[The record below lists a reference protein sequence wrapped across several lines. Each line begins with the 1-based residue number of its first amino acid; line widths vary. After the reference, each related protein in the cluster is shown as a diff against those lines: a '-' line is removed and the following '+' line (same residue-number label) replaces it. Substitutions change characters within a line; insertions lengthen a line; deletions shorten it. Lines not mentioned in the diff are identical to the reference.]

1 MAYDVILEVSKHIDS
16 IVEVEK
22 FNPYH
27 DAKGRFSTA
36 DGYASFT
43 YAPGKSKA
51 HDLAIAREKERT
63 SANQGLSAC
72 KTVGDVE
79 SLIRKKDWFIH
90 GTGDLEGWR
99 SDDEMRLTGC
109 DLESAKGVYEA
120 YDAVFTRYPKLV
132 GKLAAPVTSTAG
144 SQMKADTYADCM
156 MGFGSGGITLNTRHF
171 RNAERLTKSLQANVN
186 SGYHPKGCATPK
198 AIVTHEIG
206 HAIDDYLSNAVH
218 YNGATPKNRSGYV
231 SNNTRGKILKNAGCS
246 TKDISREVSD
256 YATKN
261 AHEFWAESF
270 SEFMCSSSPRKV
282 ATEFGAFL
290 DGIMKEVP

>member
-1 MAYDVILEVSKHIDS
+1 MRYDIIVEVNNIDC

-36 DGYASFT
+36 DGHASFT

-51 HDLAIAREKERT
+51 HDNAIAREKERS

-90 GTGDLEGWR
+90 GTGVLEGWR

-109 DLESAKGVYEA
+109 DLENAKAVYEA
-120 YDAVFTRYPKLV
+120 YDAVFTRYPQLV
-132 GKLAAPVTSTAG
+132 GKLAAPVTSSPGMMPIT
-144 SQMKADTYADCM
+144 DYANCT

-171 RNAERLTKSLQANVN
+171 QKSERLTKSLQHDVDA
-186 SGYHPKGCATPK
+186 GFHPKGCGKPK
-198 AIVTHEIG
+198 AIVVHEIG
-206 HAIDDYLSNAVH
+206 HAIDDYLSYAVH
-218 YNGATPKNRSGYV
+218 YNGAKPKGKTGFV
-231 SNNTRGKILKNAGCS
+231 SNNTRAKILKNAGC
-246 TKDISREVSD
+246 TTNDISREVSD

-270 SEFMCSSSPRKV
+270 SEFMCSSSPRRV
-282 ATEFGAFL
+282 ATEFGKFL